1 MGKPLL
7 EWVKYFQ
14 NDTSVVFLRNKHAYI
29 VIFSLW
35 IIFGKAYSKQ
45 DTFCIKFNMR
55 QNYSLSRG
63 YTFSSSIQVQ
73 TAIFIFNLIAMVNN
87 KRKFQKIGI
96 IFTSLIKR
104 IKVSLLTNWL
114 SLFVEIIIFS
124 ITFSQYWCVCVC
136 KVVILFNK
144 KE

>member
-1 MGKPLL
+1 MIGRK
-7 EWVKYFQ
+7 F
-14 NDTSVVFLRNKHAYI
+14 FLRNKHAYI

-124 ITFSQYWCVCVC
+124 ITFSQYWCVCV
-136 KVVILFNK
+136 
-144 KE
+144 